1 MSSRERDRIRLAL
14 EAERDL
20 LRHSV
25 PTGERFDGEQAA
37 DPVDQAQ
44 SLTAAEVTV
53 SVLNNEH
60 RKKLAIDN
68 ALESI
73 DRGEYGICQDC
84 GEEISPKR
92 LLAVPWAARCVTC
105 QNESDLDGQGDGSP
119 AYPLAS

>member
-20 LRHSV
+20 LRHGV
-25 PTGERFDGEQAA
+25 PTGERFEGEQAA

-60 RKKLAIDN
+60 RKKLAIEN

-73 DRGEYGICQDC
+73 DRGEYGTCQDC

-105 QNESDLDGQGDGSP
+105 QNESDLDAQGDGSP